1 VVVKVPMPAF
11 MITVY
16 QVRAYAVALFGG
28 ALLLLHVAVLIQR
41 SRSAGEGSLRVLAQ
55 QSGTFHSSIDPCH
68 NISRVRKA
76 SQAFLNTLNTLNI
89 IANRPPHDL
98 SSQVAFPLGQ
108 AAGGISTRVQG
119 SSSSL
124 FTPVRNES
132 CSISC
137 DRIWHK

>member
-1 VVVKVPMPAF
+1 MPAF

-89 IANRPPHDL
+89 IANRPPSTFHRKWHSL
-98 SSQVAFPLGQ
+98 WAKQQ
-108 AAGGISTRVQG
+108 AEFRRVFRVLRLRFLLRFG
-119 SSSSL
+119 TSL
-124 FTPVRNES
+124 AR
-132 CSISC
+132 
-137 DRIWHK
+137 